1 MAISKNQV
9 LSPGTFYPH
18 SDKKIVYRCQVSDT
32 TGFLKDIGMFSILI
46 GFFAFFLM
54 EWRALIVIIVSWPI
68 LMTWLIPKHYKFVQ
82 FEKYSALFGYG
93 SILELLRQRRIYK
106 LRKIKFDDIYHIR
119 FDRWERKK
127 RGDQD
132 DSFGRIEIKFNDNN
146 TIFEILVEVIDL
158 AKLVKIYETYRF
170 QPKVQRKKS
179 RGEFMIIFPN
189 SPLF

>member
-1 MAISKNQV
+1 MAMSKNQV

-18 SDKKIVYRCQVSDT
+18 SDKKIIYRCQVSDT
-32 TGFLKDIGMFSILI
+32 TGFLKDIAMFSILI

-54 EWRALIVIIVSWPI
+54 EWDALMVIIASWPI

-93 SILELLRQRRIYK
+93 SILELIRQHRIYR
-106 LRKIKFDDIYHIR
+106 LRKIKFDNIYHIR

-127 RGDQD
+127 RGGQD
-132 DSFGRIEIKFNDNN
+132 DSFGRIEIKFDDSN
-146 TIFEILVEVIDL
+146 TIFEILIEVFDL
-158 AKLVKIYETYRF
+158 NKLVKIFEAYRF
-170 QPKVQRKKS
+170 QFKVQRKKS
-179 RGEFMIIFPN
+179 RGELMIIFPK